1 MLSHV
6 HEGDR
11 SCNSACNVNLDRQ
24 YGESS
29 PRLIRWL
36 VEVDRFG
43 IGFGG
48 GPDISESLV
57 NVSCPGSGWGSA
69 ECGERDHYAS
79 SEGTRIGFTTES
91 QQISTLQRSFGKL
104 EAWRV
109 YVVLNGFFS
118 IAQHFKQGAR

>member
-48 GPDISESLV
+48 GPDVSESSS
-57 NVSCPGSGWGSA
+57 NVSCPGSGWGPA
-69 ECGERDHYAS
+69 ECGERDHYTS
-79 SEGTRIGFTTES
+79 SKVLESCS
-91 QQISTLQRSFGKL
+91 QQKSQWVSILQGKFGKL

-109 YVVLNGFFS
+109 YVVL
-118 IAQHFKQGAR
+118 

>member
-29 PRLIRWL
+29 PRLRWL
-36 VEVDRFG
+36 VEVDRIG

-48 GPDISESLV
+48 GPDVSESLS
-57 NVSCPGSGWGSA
+57 NISCPGSGWGSA
-69 ECGERDHYAS
+69 ECGERDHYTS
-79 SEGTRIGFTTES
+79 QEGTIIFFTTES
-91 QQISTLQRSFGKL
+91 QQVSTLQRNFGKL

-109 YVVLNGFFS
+109 YVVL
-118 IAQHFKQGAR
+118 